1 MYLLFIVSKI
11 KIELIDYTQIILY
24 DFQNK
29 IEKKETKKVF
39 MLFNT
44 NTRVKNEYEVK
55 NA

>member
-1 MYLLFIVSKI
+1 MTVFSYH
-11 KIELIDYTQIILY
+11 YTQIILY

-44 NTRVKNEYEVK
+44 NTRVKNEDEVK